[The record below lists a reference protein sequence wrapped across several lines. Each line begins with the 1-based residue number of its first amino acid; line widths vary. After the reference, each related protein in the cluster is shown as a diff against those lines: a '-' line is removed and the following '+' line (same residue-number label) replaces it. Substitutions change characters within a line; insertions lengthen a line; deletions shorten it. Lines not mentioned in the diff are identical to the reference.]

1 MLEKRKTGI
10 LLPISSLP
18 SPYGI
23 GTFGKAA
30 YDFVD
35 FLKAANQSYW
45 QILPICP
52 TTFGDSPYY
61 SPAGFAGNPYFID
74 LDLLAEDNLLR
85 ANDYVKVSKNTKL
98 VDYEYLY
105 KIRSGI
111 LKKAYA
117 NFLKMMPLDYSSF
130 VNNNY
135 KWLHNYALFM
145 FLKDKYNGASFDV
158 WEDKYKYYNEEVLKE
173 FNEEQLGFYY
183 FLQYEF
189 SKQWNSLKTY
199 ANKAGISIIGDL
211 PIYVAYDS
219 ADVWAN
225 PSLFKL
231 DKNLKPTRVAGCP
244 PDAFSEDG
252 QLWGNP
258 LYNYKLMKAD
268 GYSWWVERCKRAFEL
283 YDIVRLDHFRGFEAY
298 WSIPAGATTAKGGK
312 WVKGPNYALFKA
324 IKENLGNKEFIVE
337 DLGYLTEGVY
347 KLVAKTK
354 FPGMKVLE
362 FGLDG
367 NRDNEHFPAN
377 YQENLVV
384 YIGTHDNAPVIGWYD
399 SLAQKDK
406 DIVSKIVVQKDCGDL
421 VDKLINMVQESI
433 ANTVIIQMQDY
444 LHLGQ
449 DARINTPSTVAN
461 NWVWRLDEDYYS
473 PKLVKKIASITK
485 KANRC

>member
-1 MLEKRKTGI
+1 M
-10 LLPISSLP
+10 
-18 SPYGI
+18 
-23 GTFGKAA
+23 
-30 YDFVD
+30 
-35 FLKAANQSYW
+35 
-45 QILPICP
+45 
-52 TTFGDSPYY
+52 
-61 SPAGFAGNPYFID
+61 
-74 LDLLAEDNLLR
+74 
-85 ANDYVKVSKNTKL
+85 
-98 VDYEYLY
+98 
-105 KIRSGI
+105 
-111 LKKAYA
+111 
-117 NFLKMMPLDYSSF
+117 
-130 VNNNY
+130 
-135 KWLHNYALFM
+135 
-145 FLKDKYNGASFDV
+145 
-158 WEDKYKYYNEEVLKE
+158 KE

-183 FLQYEF
+183 FIQYEF
-189 SKQWNSLKTY
+189 SKQWNNLKSY

-225 PSLFKL
+225 PTLFKL

-268 GYSWWVERCKRAFEL
+268 GYSWWVDRCKRAFEL

-298 WSIPAGATTAKGGK
+298 WSIPAGATTAKSGK

-384 YIGTHDNAPVIGWYD
+384 YIGTHDNAPIIGWYD

-406 DIVSKIVVQKDCGDL
+406 DIVSKIVLQKDCDDL

-461 NWVWRLDEDYYS
+461 SGLFFC
-473 PKLVKKIASITK
+473 IFQ
-485 KANRC
+485 